1 MFTLYTG
8 PKPPSP
14 SLLSFEKLLVASIIV
29 ERLKKGSSK
38 SRPSSS
44 SSSFSA
50 KMISDLSSVSK
61 WCQYRVYIDMNQ
73 NFDVY
78 FFTKL

>member
-1 MFTLYTG
+1 
-8 PKPPSP
+8 
-14 SLLSFEKLLVASIIV
+14 VASIIV

-44 SSSFSA
+44 SSSA